1 MKKPD
6 KKKTIITIVTIAA
19 IAVILNIP
27 VVSDVI
33 AMTRV
38 GMIGSVTDMEKTEY
52 EGEKY
57 WQFSLDDEYDT
68 RIIVVEH
75 NIFRVT
81 VRIFEDS
88 PCFPRNNSNPHTTL
102 NKINHDRGVVAF

>member
-38 GMIGSVTDMEKTEY
+38 GMIGSVTDMEKT
-52 EGEKY
+52 
-57 WQFSLDDEYDT
+57 
-68 RIIVVEH
+68 
-75 NIFRVT
+75 
-81 VRIFEDS
+81 
-88 PCFPRNNSNPHTTL
+88 
-102 NKINHDRGVVAF
+102 

>member
-6 KKKTIITIVTIAA
+6 KKKTIIAA
-19 IAVILNIP
+19 IVVVAIVVILNIP

-38 GMIGSVTDMEKTEY
+38 GMIGSVTDMEKVEY

-57 WQFSLDDEYDT
+57 WQFSFDDTYDT
-68 RIIVVEH
+68 RVIVVEH
-75 NIFRVT
+75 NIFRAT

-88 PCFPRNNSNPHTTL
+88 TGKENLYTKPLFGDPRIDIP
-102 NKINHDRGVVAF
+102 

>member
-75 NIFRVT
+75 TIFRVT

-88 PCFPRNNSNPHTTL
+88 TRKENLYTKPLFGKPVIDIP
-102 NKINHDRGVVAF
+102 

>member
-1 MKKPD
+1 MKKMN
-6 KKKTIITIVTIAA
+6 KKKTIITAIVIVA
-19 IAVILNIP
+19 IVIIINIP

-38 GMIGSVTDMEKTEY
+38 NMIWSVTDMEKIEY

-57 WQFSLDDEYDT
+57 WQFSFDDKYGT
-68 RIIVVEH
+68 RVIVEEN
-75 NIFRVT
+75 NILRAT

-88 PCFPRNNSNPHTTL
+88 TGKENLYTKPLFGHPV
-102 NKINHDRGVVAF
+102 IE

>member
-33 AMTRV
+33 AMNESRHDWKCDRYGENRV
-38 GMIGSVTDMEKTEY
+38 
-52 EGEKY
+52 
-57 WQFSLDDEYDT
+57 
-68 RIIVVEH
+68 
-75 NIFRVT
+75 
-81 VRIFEDS
+81 
-88 PCFPRNNSNPHTTL
+88 
-102 NKINHDRGVVAF
+102 

>member
-6 KKKTIITIVTIAA
+6 KKKTIIAA
-19 IAVILNIP
+19 IVIVAIVVILNIP

-38 GMIGSVTDMEKTEY
+38 GMIGSVIDMEKVEY

-57 WQFSLDDEYDT
+57 WQFTLDYSEDS

-75 NIFRVT
+75 NIFRAT

-88 PCFPRNNSNPHTTL
+88 TGKENLYTKPLFGDPRIDIP
-102 NKINHDRGVVAF
+102 

>member
-88 PCFPRNNSNPHTTL
+88 TGKENLYTKPLFGKPVKDIP
-102 NKINHDRGVVAF
+102 